1 MSPINRREFL
11 KMGMTA
17 GSMLAA
23 GSASDLVHH
32 VYGRTETSK
41 KMIVLGFDGM
51 DAHILQGW
59 MDQGKLPTFARLRK
73 EGVFS
78 QLQTSFPPQ
87 SPVAWSNVI
96 TGMNPGGHGVF
107 DFMMRHPED
116 YRPDFSS
123 TETIGSTKTIA
134 LGKYNLPLSG
144 GKVRQRREGRSF
156 WEYLEDHDIPATI
169 FKMPANYPPA
179 KTKQRTLS
187 GMNTPDITGNYGT
200 YNYYTTDY
208 ADLQDDSYAGGN
220 HHEVYVIGN
229 RIDAKLY
236 GPDNSFIRGDYPPK
250 ASIDF
255 KVYID
260 PDRPVAKVLI
270 QGEEFIL
277 REKEWSG
284 WKRVKF
290 PLMPTQSVSGICM
303 FYLKQIR
310 PEFKLYISPIN
321 IDPANP
327 ALPISTPE
335 SYSRELEK
343 RFGPFFTKGL
353 PADWNAMNNLVL
365 DEESFLEQDN
375 FVLQERKEMLEYE
388 LSRFDS
394 GLLFYYLS
402 CTDQRQH
409 MFFRFLDKQSPSYD
423 EKLAVEYGPT
433 IENIYREADRMLDT
447 ALQKAD
453 KDTIVWAISDHGFA
467 PFRRTFNP
475 NTWLKQSGYHSLIN
489 EYKKEDEGL
498 FLNTDWSRTK
508 AYAYGL
514 NSLFLNV
521 KGREGQGIVNPAEK
535 TALARE
541 IAHKLE
547 AYIDPKTGEKPIF
560 AAKPAE
566 DIYSGSRMHEA
577 PDIVIGYNR
586 GYRVDWSSPMGTIA
600 AEVMEDNTMKWSGD
614 HMSAPDI
621 VPGIFLSNR
630 PVNNPQPALYDL
642 APTILKL
649 FGIET
654 PKEMIGRSI
663 V

>member
-1 MSPINRREFL
+1 MSPLNRRDFL
-11 KMGMTA
+11 KMGLTA
-17 GSMLAA
+17 GTMLAA
-23 GSASDLVHH
+23 GTSSDLVHH
-32 VYGRTETSK
+32 VFGQTNTSK
-41 KMIVLGFDGM
+41 KIIVLGFDGL
-51 DAHILQGW
+51 DAHLLRAW

-73 EGVFS
+73 EGVFTP
-78 QLQTSFPPQ
+78 LQTSYPPQ
-87 SPVAWSNVI
+87 SPVAWSNFI

-123 TETIGSTKTIA
+123 TETIGSTKTVSI
-134 LGKYNLPLSG
+134 GKWNLPLSA
-144 GKVRQRREGRSF
+144 GKVRQRREGRAF
-156 WEYLEDHDIPATI
+156 WQYLEDHDIPATI

-208 ADLQDDSYAGGN
+208 GDLQEDSYAGGN

-236 GPDNSFIRGDYPPK
+236 GPDNTFIKADYPPK

-310 PEFKLYISPIN
+310 PEFKLYISPVN
-321 IDPANP
+321 VDPANP

-335 SYSRELEK
+335 SYSKELEK

-375 FVLQERKEMLEYE
+375 FVLQERWEMLEYE

-402 CTDQRQH
+402 STDQRQH
-409 MFFRFLDKQSPSYD
+409 MFFRFLDKQSPTYD
-423 EKLAVEYGPT
+423 EKLAAKYGRT
-433 IENIYREADRMLDT
+433 IENIYREA
-447 ALQKAD
+447 
-453 KDTIVWAISDHGFA
+453 
-467 PFRRTFNP
+467 
-475 NTWLKQSGYHSLIN
+475 
-489 EYKKEDEGL
+489 
-498 FLNTDWSRTK
+498 
-508 AYAYGL
+508 
-514 NSLFLNV
+514 
-521 KGREGQGIVNPAEK
+521 
-535 TALARE
+535 
-541 IAHKLE
+541 
-547 AYIDPKTGEKPIF
+547 
-560 AAKPAE
+560 
-566 DIYSGSRMHEA
+566 
-577 PDIVIGYNR
+577 
-586 GYRVDWSSPMGTIA
+586 
-600 AEVMEDNTMKWSGD
+600 
-614 HMSAPDI
+614 
-621 VPGIFLSNR
+621 
-630 PVNNPQPALYDL
+630 
-642 APTILKL
+642 
-649 FGIET
+649 
-654 PKEMIGRSI
+654 
-663 V
+663 